1 MEAYERAIADGADFV
16 GIDVV
21 STSDG
26 VLICRPD
33 ITLDD
38 NTNVASLSQFS
49 GRKSMQVLS
58 PGAHNAQCQ
67 ASLQWGL
74 QPHPSGSCIGST
86 LRVIADSWR
95 PEARLW

>member
-1 MEAYERAIADGADFV
+1 MEAYERGISDGADFI

-49 GRKSMQVLS
+49 GRKSMQV
-58 PGAHNAQCQ
+58 
-67 ASLQWGL
+67 
-74 QPHPSGSCIGST
+74 
-86 LRVIADSWR
+86 
-95 PEARLW
+95 

>member
-1 MEAYERAIADGADFV
+1 MCPLTRRGSTCLLPDATMEAYERAIADGADFV

-49 GRKSMQVLS
+49 GRKSMQV
-58 PGAHNAQCQ
+58 GART
-67 ASLQWGL
+67 
-74 QPHPSGSCIGST
+74 PP
-86 LRVIADSWR
+86 VK
-95 PEARLW
+95 P